1 MNNNRNQPVEA
12 EIIAIRATANEASK
26 LKKSLL
32 AKTTIVGKMG
42 EALGKKIMKK
52 YLCREGA
59 NGEDFLIEAENIQQ
73 AEIDAKY
80 WNMTVEAVWYDHPD
94 NQALDD
100 TREFM

>member
-12 EIIAIRATANEASK
+12 EIIAIRATAKEAST

-32 AKTTIVGKMG
+32 AKTTIVGK
-42 EALGKKIMKK
+42 KIMKK

-59 NGEDFLIEAENIQQ
+59 SENFLIEAENIQQ

-94 NQALDD
+94 NQGLDD